1 MTPARRRLIDV
12 LSDGLLH
19 GKSDAAR
26 EAGVSS
32 GVVDGLVDEGTLA
45 VEAMPPP
52 PAPPAPDPDYAQT
65 EFSRQQRTAVDAMR
79 ALAASGSF
87 HVALLDGVTGSG
99 KTEVYFEAIAEI
111 IRRGKQTLI
120 LMPEIALTGQFLD
133 RFAQRF
139 GVRPIEWHSELTPRT
154 RQRNW
159 AAISAGAAPGAVG
172 AGSALFLPY
181 AGLGLCTF
189 DAE

>member
-1 MTPARRRLIDV
+1 
-12 LSDGLLH
+12 
-19 GKSDAAR
+19 
-26 EAGVSS
+26 
-32 GVVDGLVDEGTLA
+32 
-45 VEAMPPP
+45 
-52 PAPPAPDPDYAQT
+52 
-65 EFSRQQRTAVDAMR
+65 MR
-79 ALAASGSF
+79 ALAANGSF

-159 AAISAGAAPGAVG
+159 AAISAARRRSW
-172 AGSALFLPY
+172 SARARRCSCPMPIS
-181 AGLGLCTF
+181 A
-189 DAE
+189 